1 LKFFAKI
8 QLFELPTKKKEWI
21 KLLKKKRLLR
31 DSHQGATLTQTQN
44 KTRQNYYANLHPLY
58 NVYTNAE
65 HGYSHIHAPLRV
77 SCNNKTMLLQKMF
90 WVFVLKKHNN
100 AASF

>member
-1 LKFFAKI
+1 MEAKKSR
-8 QLFELPTKKKEWI
+8 LP
-21 KLLKKKRLLR
+21 RA
-31 DSHQGATLTQTQN
+31 SHQGATLTQTQN